1 MTFETFNIFP
11 TTIYVGEMVDHQK
24 YREEFDK
31 VYPKYDYEETS
42 WDNTVSEN
50 LGKPFIHLEDNLD
63 SLFCEISLHAK
74 KYVCDVLEYKDIFDY
89 VITKSWLSRA
99 RRPDNEIRWHFHS
112 TSHISFVYYLSTPNN
127 SHTLEFQNTCT
138 KNDLFKAMNVEDEDT
153 ADRNMVKNYNPL
165 NSPAFY
171 MHPIEGSLFL
181 FPSSLSHHTRFMGG
195 AFKGERLGIV
205 GDITLMLK
213 EDQLNFS
220 MGYIDNKYWKKY

>member
-24 YREEFDK
+24 YRKEFNK

-63 SLFCEISLHAK
+63 SLFYEISLHAK
-74 KYVCDVLEYKDIFDY
+74 KYVCDVLEYKDIFNY

-112 TSHISFVYYLSTPNN
+112 TSHISFVYYLTTPDN
-127 SHTLEFQNTCT
+127 SHVLEFQNTCA

-153 ADRNMVKNYNPL
+153 AERNMVKNFNPL

-171 MHPIEGSLFL
+171 MHPIEGHLVL
-181 FPSSLSHHTRFMGG
+181 FPSSLTHHTRFMGG
-195 AFKGERLGIV
+195 DFEGERLSIV

>member
-63 SLFCEISLHAK
+63 SLFYEISLHAK
-74 KYVCDVLEYKDIFDY
+74 KYVCDILEYKDIFDY

-112 TSHISFVYYLSTPNN
+112 TSHISFVYYLSTPDN

-171 MHPIEGSLFL
+171 MHPIEGSLAL

-195 AFKGERLGIV
+195 DFKGERLGIV

>member
-31 VYPKYDYEETS
+31 VYPQYDYEETS

-63 SLFCEISLHAK
+63 SLFYEIANHAK
-74 KYVCDVLEYKDIFDY
+74 KYVCDVLEYKDIFNY

-112 TSHISFVYYLSTPNN
+112 TSHISFVYYLSTPDN
-127 SHTLEFQNTCT
+127 SHALEFSNTCT
-138 KNDLFKAMNVEDEDT
+138 KNDLFKAMNVDDEDT
-153 ADRNMVKNYNPL
+153 TERNMVKNFNPL

-195 AFKGERLGIV
+195 DFKGQRLGIV

>member
-24 YREEFDK
+24 YRKEFNK

-63 SLFCEISLHAK
+63 SLFYEISLHAK
-74 KYVCDVLEYKDIFDY
+74 KYVCDILEYKDIFDY

-112 TSHISFVYYLSTPNN
+112 TSHISFVYYLSTPDN

-171 MHPIEGSLFL
+171 MHPIEGSLAL

-195 AFKGERLGIV
+195 DFKGERLGIV